1 MATTAGS
8 RPQSRLVAPRRASG
22 ARAIPRSRVVAC
34 EDAHA
39 SGALTAG
46 VETRAPRGSR
56 TGGAPPAFEGDGAKV
71 LRLRKLVEEL
81 GDLALSSWTDLPEG
95 HADEVVQLLERSSRA
110 IASIQAGAIAAL
122 AKQEQDH
129 RRGSRNLNER
139 VATTTGRSKAA
150 SFRAVRA
157 AEQMDKHLPETRRA
171 LARGEISEDH
181 VNAIVTWATK
191 TEKHRERLK
200 DPHNG
205 ERHLV
210 EQARTTGAAQFVK
223 IAKGW
228 ATETDPKAADREF
241 HESSRNQAV
250 NLTPVDEGFLLKGIL
265 NHVDGQILQTALAA
279 HMGRKATDDE
289 RSFPQRRAEALIG
302 LARQSLDEGKQM
314 RGARIRPHLTVTLD
328 YLTLERLV
336 QATGH
341 AMPEATFFAH
351 RLQNADDSTREA
363 AYREWAKAWQPG
375 DDHVISTKLDY
386 ATLTQVPA
394 ATLPDGT
401 PLAPAALARL
411 ACESMLARVVFGPE
425 STILDAGREER
436 IFPAHQVRA
445 IIARDRICQYP
456 GCDEGPEFSEV
467 HHSLEWYKHG
477 GTTHADLG
485 ILLCYSHHS
494 HVHRRGIT
502 IARIAGQWIFT
513 DSQDQQITAPNP
525 GTQPTSRA
533 VRQRAPALP
542 PDPGDSSV
550 HASEAPPG
558 AGVAG
563 RGPQRAGPPRV
574 VISAGDPLCPDV
586 GEQAM
591 LNFDQQPPF

>member
-1 MATTAGS
+1 M
-8 RPQSRLVAPRRASG
+8 
-22 ARAIPRSRVVAC
+22 RVVAC
-34 EDAHA
+34 EEV
-39 SGALTAG
+39 GARKVRMMA
-46 VETRAPRGSR
+46 VESLPG
-56 TGGAPPAFEGDGAKV
+56 PEDGANAAPGV
-71 LRLRKLVEEL
+71 PAGNGARFSRFGELVEEL
-81 GDLALSSWTDLPEG
+81 CDLALTAWSDLSEEQ
-95 HADEVVQLLERSSRA
+95 ADEVVQMVERSSRA
-110 IASIQAGAIAAL
+110 IAAIQAGAIASL
-122 AKQEQDH
+122 AKQQDRKH
-129 RRGSRNLNER
+129 GSRNLNER
-139 VATTTGRSKAA
+139 VATSTGRSKAA
-150 SFRAVRA
+150 SFRAVKA
-157 AEQMDKHLPETRRA
+157 AEQMDKHLPETRKA

-191 TEKHRERLK
+191 TEKHRRRLK
-200 DPHNG
+200 DPRNG
-205 ERHLV
+205 EKHLL
-210 EQARTTGAAQFVK
+210 EQAKATGATQFVK

-228 ATETDPKAADREF
+228 ATETDPRAADREF
-241 HESSRNQAV
+241 QESAKNQAV
-250 NLTPVDEGFLLKGIL
+250 NLTPVDDGFLLKGIL

-279 HMGRKATDDE
+279 HMGRKGADDE
-289 RSFPQRRAEALIG
+289 RSFPERRAEALIG

-336 QATGH
+336 GATGP
-341 AMPEATFFAH
+341 AMPETTFFAH
-351 RLQNADDSTREA
+351 GLQNADDATREA

-386 ATLTQVPA
+386 AALEQVPA

-401 PLAPAALARL
+401 PLAPGALARL
-411 ACESMLARVVFGPE
+411 ACESLLARVVFGPE

-445 IIARDRICQYP
+445 IIARDRTCQYP

-485 ILLCYSHHS
+485 ILLCYTHHS

-513 DSQDQQITAPNP
+513 DSNDQEITAPNP
-525 GTQPTSRA
+525 GTQPASRA
-533 VRQRAPALP
+533 VPQRATAVP
-542 PDPGDSSV
+542 PDLGDSSV
-550 HASEAPPG
+550 HASGSPPG
-558 AGVAG
+558 A
-563 RGPQRAGPPRV
+563 RSSWLRPQRAGPPRV
-574 VISAGDPLCPDV
+574 VIPAGDPLCPDV

-591 LNFDQQPPF
+591 LNLDPQPPF